1 MSVTIWTRIEPD
13 FQTGDPENDLAHG
26 LAAEL
31 ADPLWLLGRQWQMG
45 EWQGENSGSPV
56 SAKLSASSFPIDQLA
71 LGARTA
77 PFTPSITPTDNLVE
91 HDGGRADLA
100 MRAAGGR
107 TFLDALA
114 DHKVP
119 AYQTPAQSA
128 YAFASADA
136 STVLERVLISAAIDG
151 GRILAEATAD
161 KIAKKLHVTAAD
173 TKNFTDAAT
182 EWLAWYAPRA
192 TTALSPTWVP
202 DRLEYQFSMSASVP
216 EGRVTLSAPQ
226 HDGGRID
233 WDTFTATVA
242 PPVAASTPPQP
253 VVTPLQTM
261 PVLLRIPGMPSP
273 WFWEIEDPASD
284 YGRIE
289 AGPSDTAR
297 LLLIEAAL
305 ACAPDWFLL
314 SLRLPVASLSRID
327 TLRVTDTF
335 GVTTTIRPVEE
346 VRPDPSWSL
355 WRVTQGAG
363 KLNYLLLPPPNISF
377 ATGEPIEEVAM
388 IRDEGANLAW
398 LLQKI
403 PASRPDLLPLLSG
416 PGDLVYDPMT
426 RLPDA
431 RTPLVLT
438 ESPTGR
444 FLVAGEMVNRP
455 APPPTELIPAGF
467 RIHDEELPDEGL
479 TLRRRF
485 ELGRTP
491 DGILRL
497 WISRAT
503 APGARLPAS
512 GLHFDHL
519 DPGAQS

>member
-1 MSVTIWTRIEPD
+1 MSVTLWTRIEPD

-56 SAKLSASSFPIDQLA
+56 SAKLSASSFPIDQLS
-71 LGARTA
+71 LGTRTT
-77 PFTPSITPTDNLVE
+77 PFIPSATPTDGLVE

-100 MRAAGGR
+100 VRAAGGR

-119 AYQTPAQSA
+119 AYQAAARSA
-128 YAFASADA
+128 YPFAPADA
-136 STVLERVLISAAIDG
+136 SNVLERVLISTAIDG
-151 GRILAEATAD
+151 DRILADASAA
-161 KIAKKLHVTAAD
+161 KIAQKLHVAAAD
-173 TKNFTDAAT
+173 TKNFTDAAN
-182 EWLAWYAPRA
+182 EWLAWYASRA
-192 TTALSPTWVP
+192 TAAPSPTWVP
-202 DRLEYQFSMSASVP
+202 DRLEYQFSMAASVT
-216 EGRVTLSAPQ
+216 EGRITLSAPQ

-233 WDTFTATVA
+233 WDTFTASVT
-242 PPVAASTPPQP
+242 PPVPAAIAPKP
-253 VVTPLQTM
+253 VVTALQIL

-273 WFWEIEDPASD
+273 WFWEIEDPGSD

-289 AGPSDTAR
+289 AGPSDSAR

-305 ACAPDWFLL
+305 ACVPDWFLL
-314 SLRLPVASLSRID
+314 PLSLPVASLSRID
-327 TLRVTDTF
+327 TLQIADTF
-335 GVTTTIRPVEE
+335 GVTTAIGPVEQ
-346 VRPDPSWSL
+346 VHPDPGWSL
-355 WRVTQGAG
+355 WCVTQGAG
-363 KLNYLLLPPPNISF
+363 RLNYLLLPPPNIGF
-377 ATGEPIEEVAM
+377 ATGEPIEKVA
-388 IRDEGANLAW
+388 IVRDEGANLAW
-398 LLQKI
+398 LLHKI
-403 PASRPDLLPLLSG
+403 PASRPDLLPLLTG

-438 ESPTGR
+438 ELPAGR
-444 FLVAGEMVNRP
+444 FLVAGEMVNLP
-455 APPPTELIPAGF
+455 APPPTELVPADF
-467 RIHDEELPDEGL
+467 RIYDEELPDEGL

-491 DGILRL
+491 DGVLRL

-503 APGARLPAS
+503 TPGARLPAS

-519 DPGAQS
+519 ES